1 MLGRDERYRKSMNGC
16 VRVIA
21 IVPMMEGTT
30 GNRFVML
37 LVRMIV
43 HIDNMEEE

>member
-1 MLGRDERYRKSMNGC
+1 MRDERYRKSMNEC
-16 VRVIA
+16 VPVIA
-21 IVPMMEGTT
+21 IVAMMEGTI

-37 LVRMIV
+37 LVRIIV